1 MPRPPEVP
9 LHTALCIC
17 SFVLDFCPLCWCVN
31 IWDWAYAA
39 LLLLTDALPLLPL
52 KHTGR
57 SQKDTCIILSSSSLK
72 PCSVFAH
79 MSYLHF
85 RVSLR
90 PSHPSNHVS
99 VFSSTPP
106 SLHVPLRLQG
116 AVPLIWPS
124 VHLIHLSRLQ
134 SEDQEDSH
142 GSVQVTNSSLSLS
155 SFWLFPTFP
164 ACSFFPLVLVWH
176 YWCMIFSST
185 TDKSQGWH
193 FTSSKQ
199 EIWAQGKITCILRS
213 AAGP

>member
-1 MPRPPEVP
+1 M
-9 LHTALCIC
+9 L
-17 SFVLDFCPLCWCVN
+17 
-31 IWDWAYAA
+31 
-39 LLLLTDALPLLPL
+39 
-52 KHTGR
+52 
-57 SQKDTCIILSSSSLK
+57 LSSYSQMRCLSS
-72 PCSVFAH
+72 PSNTPFAH
-79 MSYLHF
+79 KKIHGSSFHHL
-85 RVSLR
+85 
-90 PSHPSNHVS
+90 PSNHVQCSLTCPTCIS
-99 VFSSTPP
+99 VSHCGHHTRPIMSLCFPP
-106 SLHVPLRLQG
+106 PPPALHVPLRLQG